1 MNSSMHVKCYSQED
15 KGVCVRNVRGSE
27 EGVKL
32 YCVEEGESARKISQ
46 KRFFRSV

>member
-1 MNSSMHVKCYSQED
+1 MHVKCYSQED

-27 EGVKL
+27 EEVKL
-32 YCVEEGESARKISQ
+32 YCVEGESARKISQ